1 MDLSEGPIAAFFR
14 RHPRLHLCA
23 VLLLCVV
30 AIVILLG
37 GYRTV
42 GLVYKAF

>member
-1 MDLSEGPIAAFFR
+1 MDLSEGPIISFFR
-14 RHPRLHLCA
+14 RHPWLHLVA
-23 VLLLCVV
+23 VLLLCVGT
-30 AIVILLG
+30 IVILLG

>member
-1 MDLSEGPIAAFFR
+1 MDLSEGPISAFFR
-14 RHPRLHLCA
+14 RHPWLHFCA
-23 VLLLCVV
+23 VVLLVV
-30 AIVILLG
+30 IAIVILLG